1 MEPVSDSGRRLAA
14 LLLVL
19 GVIGTPAVALRA
31 ACIGGGCDDD
41 APTARPVPFCSLP
54 AALRELL
61 TAGFRE
67 GRSPEALGVTPAD
80 TVLRNEDGA
89 GAPWPSLAD
98 AEAPPTV
105 PLVFA
110 GPAIAPSDAH
120 RAGLDDVAPT
130 VQGLLGIRRP
140 FPAVRS
146 GEPIA
151 GIIRPDGRS
160 PLVVTIVWKRGGT
173 ADRPAIARS
182 VGGAPGGTST
192 VDAEVGSLPL
202 DPAAVLTTLGT
213 GGLPMEHGIIGA
225 MLRDDRGNPVPAWS
239 DRAPT
244 SVIATLGD
252 DLDEATA
259 GGSRIGLVADTATDR
274 GLIGG
279 TWYLTAG
286 DEDDDD
292 VVVGRRDVVRE
303 VERLLDDG
311 YGGGG
316 APDLLGVTLDA
327 PTRPSEART
336 RAIVEAVFARVP
348 EATVVVTTTGP
359 GGDPSAAV
367 APSSRFASAVEAAIG
382 APVVA
387 EVATGGVYVDAEV
400 VTAQG
405 LSTQRIVEAM
415 SAVRTDAGTPLLAD
429 AFPAFAVSFGRYC

>member
-1 MEPVSDSGRRLAA
+1 MGRVSDSGRRLAA

-19 GVIGTPAVALRA
+19 GVIGAPAVALRA

-54 AALRELL
+54 AGLRELL

-67 GRSPEALGVTPAD
+67 GRSPEALGVTPAE
-80 TVLRNEDGA
+80 TLLRSEDGT
-89 GAPWPSLAD
+89 GAPWPSLGD
-98 AEAPPTV
+98 VERPPAV

-110 GPAIAPSDAH
+110 GPAVTPGQGR

-130 VQGLLGIRRP
+130 IEGSLGIRRP

-151 GIIRPDGRS
+151 GIIRPHARS

-173 ADRPAIARS
+173 ADRRAIERS
-182 VGGAPGGTST
+182 VGDAPGGAST
-192 VDAEVGSLPL
+192 VEAEVGSLPL
-202 DPAAVLTTLGT
+202 DPAAVLTTIGT
-213 GGLPMEHGIIGA
+213 GGLPMEHGVTGA
-225 MLRDDRGNPVPAWS
+225 TLRDDRGDPVPAWS
-239 DRAPT
+239 ERAPT

-259 GGSRIGLVADTATDR
+259 GGSRIGIVADAATDR

-292 VVVGRRDVVRE
+292 VVVVRRDVVRE

-316 APDLLGVTLDA
+316 APDLLGVTLGGPA
-327 PTRPSEART
+327 QRAEART
-336 RAIVEAVFARVP
+336 RAIVGSVFAAVP
-348 EATVVVTTTGP
+348 EATVVVTTTGA
-359 GGDPSAAV
+359 GGNASAEVIPS
-367 APSSRFASAVEAAIG
+367 PRFASAVEAAIG

-387 EVATGGVYVDAEV
+387 EVTTGGIFLDAEV

>member
-1 MEPVSDSGRRLAA
+1 MERVSDSGRRLAA
-14 LLLVL
+14 LLIAL
-19 GVIGTPAVALRA
+19 GVIGAPAVALRA

-41 APTARPVPFCSLP
+41 APSRPVPFCSLP
-54 AALRELL
+54 AELRELL

-80 TVLRNEDGA
+80 AVLRNEDGT
-89 GAPWPSLAD
+89 APWPSLAD
-98 AEAPPTV
+98 ADHPPAV
-105 PLVFA
+105 PLIFA
-110 GPAIAPSDAH
+110 GPAIAPGEGR
-120 RAGLDDVAPT
+120 RAGLHDVAPT
-130 VQGLLGIRRP
+130 LEGVLGIRRP

-151 GIIRPDGRS
+151 GITRTGARS

-173 ADRPAIARS
+173 ADREAIGRS
-182 VGGAPGGTST
+182 VVDAPGGAST

-202 DPAAVLTTLGT
+202 DPAAILTTIGS
-213 GGLPMEHGIIGA
+213 GGLPMAHGITGA
-225 MLRDDRGNPVPAWS
+225 TLRDDLGEPVPAWS

-259 GGSRIGLVADTATDR
+259 DGSRIGIVADAATDR

-316 APDLLGVTLDA
+316 APDLLGVTLDG
-327 PTRPSEART
+327 PTPRSEART
-336 RAIVEAVFARVP
+336 RAIVEAVFDRVP
-348 EATVVVTTTGP
+348 EATVVVTTTGA
-359 GGDPSAAV
+359 GVDASAAV
-367 APSSRFASAVEAAIG
+367 TPSSRFASAVEAAIG

-387 EVATGGVYVDAEV
+387 EVATGGVYLDAEV
-400 VTAQG
+400 VTG
-405 LSTQRIVEAM
+405 RSLSTQRIVEAM
-415 SAVRTDAGTPLLAD
+415 AAVRTDTGTPLLAD
-429 AFPAFAVSFGRYC
+429 AFPAFAISFGRYC